1 MNLFPV
7 FKRVGFLMFVLLCN
21 TLTSHPFIK
30 VHGIGNS
37 LTLIVNNLL
46 GLFIDETFSA
56 ERAEKL
62 SVFISKVIFRGVE
75 LFHTLRA
82 HEPKNPCHGNNL
94 LDPFLKFYPVHDL
107 LGDLNPFG
115 IGPADG
121 LRRID
126 EHLVANGV
134 DIG

>member
-1 MNLFPV
+1 
-7 FKRVGFLMFVLLCN
+7 MFVLLCN

>member
-1 MNLFPV
+1 M
-7 FKRVGFLMFVLLCN
+7 GFLLFVLLLKI
-21 TLTSHPFIK
+21 LTSHPFVN
-30 VHGIGNS
+30 VHTIRNA
-37 LTLIVNNLL
+37 LTLIVQNLL
-46 GLFIDETFSA
+46 GLFIDESFSA

-62 SVFISKVIFRGVE
+62 SLFISKVIFRGIE

-82 HEPKNPCHGNNL
+82 HEPKNPCHREYL
-94 LDPFLKFYPVHDL
+94 LYPFLEFDLVHDL

-115 IGPADG
+115 IGSTDG

-134 DIG
+134 DIR